1 MATKSVIEIDVLD
14 EKFKAFQKEFEKY
27 KKSAKESTKEWKDI
41 NTFIG
46 KALSQQK
53 EFNKSLKDGVAE
65 LKEAATLT
73 AAIAGDM
80 AGIALSAAKW
90 VAYSVIGGFTAM
102 GALAYKANAVT
113 KESSA
118 LGITRAQLR
127 SARVYGSPYY
137 DNMEGMMGSI
147 QDLQTSLGGR
157 WKIDRLLGGDSSKN
171 AYENLAPIFDRIR
184 EAKATSGGFADVAM
198 GQNPAFKDVASKQ
211 DIQALWNMS
220 EQRYRSFRE
229 GLVKGPGQFP
239 NEEENAQKWT
249 NFWIAITK
257 TGQLLEAKLIGVLG
271 KLTEPLAQLTDAVAD
286 ALVAFLGSKEVG
298 DAIKGFVSELKDPEN
313 KQAMKDFFEGIFIIG
328 KAIAYVISKI
338 PNFAKWVSDYTKA
351 EAGKGQDIVDFFGR
365 AKEANNKWYE
375 QYKKDAPNNVLHPY
389 KLNLEK
395 VDPEL
400 VDTAKR
406 LGLGIISGYRTEE
419 HARDIGK
426 WHTGSHHTVLNA
438 EGNAT
443 ALDIDM
449 AQALALRAKFKTEE
463 EFTKATNLWR
473 PYIGMKGEE
482 NHFELKNHHLRFVDP
497 NPGKDNT
504 FIYDNDGTCTKLVAM
519 K

>member
-1 MATKSVIEIDVLD
+1 MAIKSVIEIDVLD

-27 KKSAKESTKEWKDI
+27 KKSAKESNKEWKDV
-41 NTFIG
+41 NTFIS

-65 LKEAATLT
+65 LKKAALETGK
-73 AAIAGDM
+73 IASDM
-80 AGIALSAAKW
+80 ASIALSAAKW
-90 VAYSVIGGFTAM
+90 VAYSAIGGFTAM
-102 GALAYKANAVT
+102 GALAYRANAVT

-137 DNMEGMMGSI
+137 DNIEGTLGNI
-147 QDLQTSLGGR
+147 QDVQNSLGDR

-171 AYENLAPIFDRIR
+171 AYENLVPLFDKIR
-184 EAKATSGGFADVAM
+184 ESKATSGGFVDVAM
-198 GQNPAFKDVASKQ
+198 GKNRAFGDVVTKQ

-239 NEEENAQKWT
+239 NEEENSQKWT

-257 TGQLLEAKLIGVLG
+257 TGQLLESKLINVLG

-286 ALVAFLGSKEVG
+286 ALVAFLESKEVEA
-298 DAIKGFVSELKDPEN
+298 AIKGFVSELKDPEN
-313 KQAMKDFFEGIFIIG
+313 KQALKDFFEGIFIIG
-328 KAIAYVISKI
+328 KSIAYVISKI
-338 PNFAKWVSDYTKA
+338 PNFAKWVSDYTKT
-351 EAGKGQDIVDFFGR
+351 EAGKGQDIVDFFSR
-365 AKEANNKWYE
+365 ATEANSKWYQ
-375 QYKKDAPNNVLHPY
+375 QYQKDAPNNIV
-389 KLNLEK
+389 NLTK

-400 VDTAKR
+400 VNTAQR
-406 LGLGIISGYRTEE
+406 FGLTVNSGYRTQQE
-419 HARDIGK
+419 AMLKKI
-426 WHTGSHHTVLNA
+426 WHPGSHHTVLN
-438 EGNAT
+438 EDEKAT
-443 ALDIDM
+443 ALDIDKE
-449 AQALALRAKFKTEE
+449 QALALRAKFKTEE
-463 EFTKATNLWR
+463 EFTKVTNFWR
-473 PYIGMKGEE
+473 PYLGMKGEE